1 MMIQGLRFP
10 EATEDTRYFLTDT
23 CCHDIDTLMEKE
35 LGSDIAEGIAEALKV
50 GATLMV
56 RHLARGTSLTSINVL
71 AALAAEGPSRLTAL
85 ATATGIAQPAMTQLV
100 GRMDREGLVVRLI
113 DPEDGRATLVAITD
127 AGRALRSERHQSAHE
142 RMAELLDRLSA
153 DDQAML
159 ALAMRV
165 AMPMLQ
171 QLTRDAAEH
180 PQSEPAATSLIT

>member
-1 MMIQGLRFP
+1 
-10 EATEDTRYFLTDT
+10 
-23 CCHDIDTLMEKE
+23 MEKE
-35 LGSDIAEGIAEALKV
+35 PDSDIAVGIAEALRV

-56 RHLARGTSLTSINVL
+56 RHLARGTSLTSRNVL
-71 AALAAEGPSRLTAL
+71 AALAAEGPCRLTAL

-127 AGRALRSERHQSAHE
+127 AGRALRSEQRQSVRE

-153 DDQAML
+153 DDQATL

-165 AMPMLQ
+165 AMPLLQ

>member
-1 MMIQGLRFP
+1 MITPRLRSP
-10 EATEDTRYFLTDT
+10 GATEDTDCCLTDT
-23 CCHDIDTLMEKE
+23 CWHDIDALMEEE
-35 LGSDIAEGIAEALKV
+35 LGSDIAVGIAEALKV

-127 AGRALRSERHQSAHE
+127 AGRALRSEQHRSTHE

-153 DDQAML
+153 DDQATL

-165 AMPMLQ
+165 AMPLLQ
-171 QLTRDAAEH
+171 LLTRDAAEH
-180 PQSEPAATSLIT
+180 PQSAAASLIT

>member
-1 MMIQGLRFP
+1 
-10 EATEDTRYFLTDT
+10 
-23 CCHDIDTLMEKE
+23 MEK
-35 LGSDIAEGIAEALKV
+35 GPDSDIAEGIAEALRV
-50 GATLMV
+50 GTTVMV
-56 RHLARGTSLTSINVL
+56 RYLARGASVTSRNVS
-71 AALAAEGPSRLTAL
+71 AALAAEGPCRLTAL

-127 AGRALRSERHQSAHE
+127 AGRALRSARHQSAHE

-153 DDQAML
+153 DDQATL

-165 AMPMLQ
+165 AMPLLQ

-180 PQSEPAATSLIT
+180 AQSEPAATSSIT

>member
-1 MMIQGLRFP
+1 
-10 EATEDTRYFLTDT
+10 
-23 CCHDIDTLMEKE
+23 MEKE
-35 LGSDIAEGIAEALKV
+35 PDSDIADGIAEALRV
-50 GATLMV
+50 GATLVV

-113 DPEDGRATLVAITD
+113 DPEDGRATLVAITN
-127 AGRALRSERHQSAHE
+127 AGRALQAEQRQSAHE

-153 DDQAML
+153 DDQATL

-165 AMPMLQ
+165 AMPLLQ

>member
-1 MMIQGLRFP
+1 
-10 EATEDTRYFLTDT
+10 
-23 CCHDIDTLMEKE
+23 MEKE
-35 LGSDIAEGIAEALKV
+35 PDSDIAVGIAEALRV
-50 GATLMV
+50 GATLGV
-56 RHLARGTSLTSINVL
+56 RHLARGTSLTSRNVL

-100 GRMDREGLVVRLI
+100 GRMEREGLVVRLI

-127 AGRALRSERHQSAHE
+127 AGRALQAEQRQSAHE

-153 DDQAML
+153 DDQATL

-165 AMPMLQ
+165 AMPLLH

-180 PQSEPAATSLIT
+180 PQSEPAAASLKT